1 MNIVTYNPKQTL
13 KPEFAF
19 FVLSKGLNAGR
30 CMKHSCP
37 NCFMVSA
44 DSKTELM
51 KLYNYAYLLWKS
63 NKFSMFLVGSV
74 IPFLRIQDF
83 KKVLFETMNNPN
95 LDHSKVRFV
104 FSIVV
109 SLKRRQ
115 EDFNSKIIQLRKIEK
130 AYIREHIKL

>member
-1 MNIVTYNPKQTL
+1 
-13 KPEFAF
+13 
-19 FVLSKGLNAGR
+19 
-30 CMKHSCP
+30 
-37 NCFMVSA
+37 MVSA

-83 KKVLFETMNNPN
+83 KKILFETMNNPN

-115 EDFNSKIIQLRKIEK
+115 EDFNNKIIQLRKIEK